1 MAQEKI
7 NILII
12 EFDSKNILKIE
23 GVLSRQE
30 GVSYEVSW
38 LQKEEEML
46 KKIDEERFDVIM
58 LSYDLPGTNG
68 LEILSDLQYKDLKGP
83 VIMLADKGDEEF
95 GAQAV
100 RQGAYEYVIRQK
112 GFEQG
117 LPLVIHNAIS
127 AFKRDKERE
136 RLQKEVAAKKI
147 ELEAANKKLK
157 ELDRIKSDFVANVAH
172 EFRTPLT
179 IIKGNVDLVAKGGLG
194 EVTSQQ
200 KEMLDGAKNVANR
213 LARLVNDL
221 LDISKI
227 ESGKMKLRE
236 DLININKIIEENLP
250 GFTKMIKDRKQ
261 TLKKELAIDMPDIKA
276 DMDKITQVFVNLLS
290 NAIKYSPEQG
300 SIVVKSVNL
309 ENEIM
314 VEVSDTG
321 EGVSQENLDTI
332 FDKFTR
338 VTAEKK
344 EGTGLGLPI
353 AKDIVVLHKGRM
365 WVKSEIGKG
374 SQFYFT
380 LPK

>member
-38 LQKEEEML
+38 MQKEEEML

-117 LPLVIHNAIS
+117 LPLVIHNALS

-179 IIKGNVDLVAKGGLG
+179 IIKGNVDLVVKGGLG

>member
-1 MAQEKI
+1 MEQEKI
-7 NILII
+7 KILII
-12 EFDSKNILKIE
+12 EFDSKNILKIKD
-23 GVLSRQE
+23 VLSKQE

-38 LQKEEEML
+38 LQEEEEIL
-46 KKIDEERFDVIM
+46 KKIDEERFDAIM
-58 LSYDLPGTNG
+58 LSYDLPGANG
-68 LEILSDLQYKDLKGP
+68 LEILSDLQYKELQGP
-83 VIMLADKGDEEF
+83 VIMLANKGQEEF

-117 LPLVIHNAIS
+117 LPLVIHNALS

-179 IIKGNVDLVAKGGLG
+179 IIKGNVDLVVKGGLG
-194 EVTSQQ
+194 DVTSEQ

-227 ESGKMKLRE
+227 ESGKMNLSA
-236 DLININKIIEENLP
+236 DSININRIIEENLP

-261 TLKKELAIDMPDIKA
+261 TLKKELARDMPDIKA
-276 DMDKITQVFVNLLS
+276 DMDKITQVFINLVS
-290 NAIKYSPEQG
+290 NAIKYSPEGG
-300 SIVVKSVNL
+300 SIAVKSLNL

-321 EGVSQENLDTI
+321 EGVSSENLDKI

>member
-1 MAQEKI
+1 
-7 NILII
+7 
-12 EFDSKNILKIE
+12 
-23 GVLSRQE
+23 
-30 GVSYEVSW
+30 
-38 LQKEEEML
+38 
-46 KKIDEERFDVIM
+46 
-58 LSYDLPGTNG
+58 
-68 LEILSDLQYKDLKGP
+68 
-83 VIMLADKGDEEF
+83 MLADKGDEEF

-179 IIKGNVDLVAKGGLG
+179 IIKGNVDLVVKGGLG

-321 EGVSQENLDTI
+321 EGVSPENLDTI

>member
-12 EFDSKNILKIE
+12 EFDPKDILKIE

-117 LPLVIHNAIS
+117 LPLVIHNALS

-236 DLININKIIEENLP
+236 DLFNINKIIEENLP
-250 GFTKMIKDRKQ
+250 GFTKMIKDKKQ

>member
-117 LPLVIHNAIS
+117 LPLVIHNALS

-179 IIKGNVDLVAKGGLG
+179 IIKGNVDLVVKGGLG

-200 KEMLDGAKNVANR
+200 KEMLDGAKNIANR

>member
-38 LQKEEEML
+38 LQKEEEIL

-117 LPLVIHNAIS
+117 LPLVIHNALS

-179 IIKGNVDLVAKGGLG
+179 IIKGNVDLVVKGGLG

-200 KEMLDGAKNVANR
+200 KEMLDGAKNIANR

>member
-117 LPLVIHNAIS
+117 LPLVIHNALS

-179 IIKGNVDLVAKGGLG
+179 IIKGNVDLVVKGGLG

>member
-1 MAQEKI
+1 MEQEKI

-12 EFDSKNILKIE
+12 EFDSKNILKIK

-38 LQKEEEML
+38 LQKEEEIL

-58 LSYDLPGTNG
+58 LSYDLPGANG

-179 IIKGNVDLVAKGGLG
+179 IIKGNVDLVVKGGLG

-321 EGVSQENLDTI
+321 EGVSPENLDTI

>member
-12 EFDSKNILKIE
+12 EFDPKDILKIE

-46 KKIDEERFDVIM
+46 KKIDKERFDVIM

>member
-12 EFDSKNILKIE
+12 EFDPKDILKIE

-46 KKIDEERFDVIM
+46 KKIDKERFDVIM
-58 LSYDLPGTNG
+58 LSYNLPGTNG

-117 LPLVIHNAIS
+117 LPLVIHNALS

-236 DLININKIIEENLP
+236 DLFNINKIIEENLP

>member
-1 MAQEKI
+1 MEQEKI
-7 NILII
+7 KILII
-12 EFDSKNILKIE
+12 EFDSKILLKIKD
-23 GVLSRQE
+23 VLSNQE

-38 LQKEEEML
+38 LQKEEELL
-46 KKIDEERFDVIM
+46 KKIDEERFDAIM
-58 LSYDLPGTNG
+58 LSYDLPGANG
-68 LEILSDLQYKDLKGP
+68 MEILSDLQYKELQGP
-83 VIMLADKGDEEF
+83 VIMLANKGQEEF

-117 LPLVIHNAIS
+117 LPLVIHNALS

-179 IIKGNVDLVAKGGLG
+179 IIKGNVDLVVKGGLG
-194 EVTSQQ
+194 DVTSEQ

-227 ESGKMKLRE
+227 ESGKMNLSA
-236 DLININKIIEENLP
+236 DSININRIIEENLP

-261 TLKKELAIDMPDIKA
+261 TLKKELARDMPDIKA
-276 DMDKITQVFVNLLS
+276 DMDKITQVFINLVS
-290 NAIKYSPEQG
+290 NAIKYSPEGG
-300 SIVVKSVNL
+300 SIAVKSLNL

-321 EGVSQENLDTI
+321 EGVSSENLDKI

>member
-38 LQKEEEML
+38 LQKEEEIL

-117 LPLVIHNAIS
+117 LPLVIHNALS

-179 IIKGNVDLVAKGGLG
+179 IIKGNVDLVVKGGLG

>member
-1 MAQEKI
+1 MEQEKI

-12 EFDSKNILKIE
+12 EFDSKNILKIK

-38 LQKEEEML
+38 LQKEEEIL

-117 LPLVIHNAIS
+117 LPLVIHNALS

-179 IIKGNVDLVAKGGLG
+179 IIKGNVDLVVKGGLG

>member
-12 EFDSKNILKIE
+12 EFDPKDILKIE

-38 LQKEEEML
+38 LQKEEEIL

-117 LPLVIHNAIS
+117 LPLVIHNALS

>member
-12 EFDSKNILKIE
+12 EFDSKNILRIK

-38 LQKEEEML
+38 LQKEEEIL

-117 LPLVIHNAIS
+117 LPLVIHNALS

-179 IIKGNVDLVAKGGLG
+179 IIKGNVDLVVKGGLG

-236 DLININKIIEENLP
+236 DSININKIIEENLP

-276 DMDKITQVFVNLLS
+276 DMDKITQVFINLLS

>member
-12 EFDSKNILKIE
+12 EFDPKDILKIE

-46 KKIDEERFDVIM
+46 KKIDKERFDVIM
-58 LSYDLPGTNG
+58 LSYNLPGTNG

-117 LPLVIHNAIS
+117 LPLVIHNALS

-179 IIKGNVDLVAKGGLG
+179 IIKGNVDLVVKGGLG

-236 DLININKIIEENLP
+236 DLFNINKIIEENLP

>member
-38 LQKEEEML
+38 LQKEEEIL

-117 LPLVIHNAIS
+117 LPLVIHNALS

>member
-1 MAQEKI
+1 
-7 NILII
+7 
-12 EFDSKNILKIE
+12 
-23 GVLSRQE
+23 
-30 GVSYEVSW
+30 
-38 LQKEEEML
+38 
-46 KKIDEERFDVIM
+46 
-58 LSYDLPGTNG
+58 
-68 LEILSDLQYKDLKGP
+68 
-83 VIMLADKGDEEF
+83 
-95 GAQAV
+95 
-100 RQGAYEYVIRQK
+100 
-112 GFEQG
+112 
-117 LPLVIHNAIS
+117 
-127 AFKRDKERE
+127 
-136 RLQKEVAAKKI
+136 
-147 ELEAANKKLK
+147 
-157 ELDRIKSDFVANVAH
+157 
-172 EFRTPLT
+172 
-179 IIKGNVDLVAKGGLG
+179 
-194 EVTSQQ
+194 
-200 KEMLDGAKNVANR
+200 
-213 LARLVNDL
+213 
-221 LDISKI
+221 
-227 ESGKMKLRE
+227 MKLRE
-236 DLININKIIEENLP
+236 DLFNINKIIEENLP

>member
-117 LPLVIHNAIS
+117 LPLVIHNALS

-179 IIKGNVDLVAKGGLG
+179 IIKGNVDLVVKGGLG

-200 KEMLDGAKNVANR
+200 KEMLDAAKNVANR

-261 TLKKELAIDMPDIKA
+261 TLKKELAMDMPDIKA

>member
-46 KKIDEERFDVIM
+46 KKIDKERFDVIM

-117 LPLVIHNAIS
+117 LPLVIHNALS

-179 IIKGNVDLVAKGGLG
+179 IIKGNVDLVVKGGLG